1 MVAAQQFG
9 TLYGRTIRGAPI
21 MVDVFI
27 SDVANEALKF
37 DSGAG
42 ASSAS
47 QDFVTFNDFVHI
59 YDLSLKTG
67 LTDTTKVRLT
77 INGQPVPSAI
87 LRYANHVNT
96 LNNRPALNLK
106 LRPGS
111 RLGGIQL
118 A

>member
-1 MVAAQQFG
+1 MGQQFG
-9 TLYGRTIRGAPI
+9 TLYGRTVKGAPV
-21 MVDVFI
+21 MVDVYL
-27 SDVANEALKF
+27 SDVANEAIKF

-42 ASSAS
+42 ATSSS
-47 QDFVTFNDFVHI
+47 QDFITFDDYTHI
-59 YDLSLKTG
+59 YDFSLNTG
-67 LTDTTKVRLT
+67 MASTTRMRITV
-77 INGQPVPSAI
+77 NGQPVAAAI

-96 LNNRPALNLK
+96 LNNRPPLNLK